1 MKFLIDKST
10 EIVKQKSASS
20 LVLGQLITPL
30 TSYTNWGG
38 VFGIDNGAFT
48 RFDSKDFER
57 ILTREIPNQKRCL
70 FVTVPDI
77 VGSARRTL
85 EIWRRHEWFVNTKD
99 GWIPALV
106 AQDGMEDFD
115 IVWEEIGVLFIGGR
129 DPWKESKAAQDL
141 VRTAIIMGV
150 PVHVGRV
157 NSPERFDLFDSL
169 GCQTCDGSGV
179 SMYDHMLG
187 AIEQHMLKAP
197 EPTLYDDQSPS

>member
-20 LVLGQLITPL
+20 FVLGQLITPL
-30 TSYTNWGG
+30 TGYTNWGG
-38 VFGIDNGAFT
+38 AFGIDNGAFT
-48 RFDSKDFER
+48 RFNSEDFAR
-57 ILTREIPNQKRCL
+57 ILKRETQHQKRCL

-85 EIWRRHEWFVNTKD
+85 EIWKRHEWFVNAKD
-99 GWIPALV
+99 GWIPSLV

-157 NSPERFDLFDSL
+157 NSPERFELFESL

-179 SMYDHMLG
+179 SMYDHMLVS
-187 AIEQHMLKAP
+187 IEQHMLKIP